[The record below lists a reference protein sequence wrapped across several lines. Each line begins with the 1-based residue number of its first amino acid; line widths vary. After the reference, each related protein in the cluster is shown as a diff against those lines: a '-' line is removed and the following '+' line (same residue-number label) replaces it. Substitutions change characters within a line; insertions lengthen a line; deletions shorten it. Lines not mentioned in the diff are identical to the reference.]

1 MNGLRGALADATSV
15 LRNGA
20 VLLWQYWPT
29 LLTIFLFGQALRA
42 GALWGAMLTTKWSPL
57 AGALLVPLA
66 PLATVAALILALR
79 VVAPSLR
86 WATFRGTPG
95 AEEREAA
102 HESRRASRGSVVEDR
117 LALLASTLIPFF
129 AVYAAQGYLREDTRQ
144 FLNDTAS
151 DEFLNNA
158 DFWLGTGKIN
168 FERTLIAEGWWF
180 WGAVAVAFGIRWLI
194 ERLDLPKKGTGWG
207 WLAAYVEVTWV
218 TLFATGLMNKIG
230 EWTDWF
236 KNRQAAASAQQA
248 YERVTES
255 LGGPGQLIDQ
265 VLAFIAGAIGKA
277 DAIILIPMAWLTVGA
292 VVYGRTLTQAKKA
305 EPGARAKQWSERVKK
320 VPSPVR
326 RVGQEVFGGAISR
339 FNGLAGALRTFAR
352 AGLAPML
359 LFCLVFVLAKQA
371 EVGTAWVL
379 RWAMGP
385 QDPDWMVVITPYLT
399 LIRRGVYTVLMVALL
414 AAAVD
419 RMLRPDSEP
428 EDAPDLVDDPE
439 PAHPRS
445 TLHIPT

>member
-1 MNGLRGALADATSV
+1 MTALRGALADATSV
-15 LRNGA
+15 VRNGA

-29 LLTIFLFGQALRA
+29 LLTIFLFGQAVRA
-42 GALWGAMLTTKWSPL
+42 AALWGAMVTTKWSPL

-95 AEEREAA
+95 AQEREAA
-102 HESRRASRGSVVEDR
+102 HESRRAVRGTLIEDR

-158 DFWLGTGKIN
+158 DFWLGTGQIN
-168 FERTLIAEGWWF
+168 FERTSIAQGWWF

-194 ERLDLPKKGTGWG
+194 ERLELPKKGTAWG

-218 TLFATGLMNKIG
+218 ALFATGAMNKIG
-230 EWTDWF
+230 EWIDWF

-248 YERVTES
+248 YEQVTDS
-255 LGGPGQLIDQ
+255 LGGPGAVIDQ
-265 VLAFIAGAIGKA
+265 VLGFIAGAIGKA
-277 DAIILIPMAWLTVGA
+277 DAIVLIPMAWLTVGA
-292 VVYGRTLTQAKKA
+292 VVYGRTLSQARKA
-305 EPGARAKQWSERVKK
+305 ETSERSTQWAERAKR

-326 RVGQEVFGGAISR
+326 RVGREVFGGAISR
-339 FNGLAGALRTFAR
+339 FNGLAGAVRTFAR

-379 RWAMGP
+379 RELIGP
-385 QDPDWMVVITPYLT
+385 QDPDVMVVVAPYLA
-399 LIRRGVYTVLMVALL
+399 LIRRAVYTVLMVSLL

-428 EDAPDLVDDPE
+428 QDTTDLVAATTVD
-439 PAHPRS
+439 
-445 TLHIPT
+445 